1 MAPSPV
7 EGFELARQ
15 LLAGGRCPC
24 VPDSHRSLGAG
35 RGDGER
41 RLLLPCAARSA
52 VGGDGDLQ
60 FLAERG
66 DERTKRGV
74 WYFAAV
80 FPPRVRQALPAG
92 ASQFGQ
98 S

>member
-1 MAPSPV
+1 V
-7 EGFELARQ
+7 
-15 LLAGGRCPC
+15 
-24 VPDSHRSLGAG
+24 
-35 RGDGER
+35 
-41 RLLLPCAARSA
+41 A

-60 FLAERG
+60 FLAECT
-66 DERTKRGV
+66 DEDEAGV

-98 S
+98 P